1 MAVDITTIG
10 VGVDTSGVIKGQKE
24 LDKFGQSANKASRE
38 ADKVTKSADQSS
50 KASTALA
57 GSVKLL
63 GAAYVA
69 LAGLRG
75 LGATI
80 DAYTKYTAQ
89 LKLATRSQ
97 EEYNAALQSVSRIAT
112 TAQAD
117 IGAIGTLYARL
128 NNSLRDLGATQQQ
141 VSDITEN
148 VGLALKVSGATASE
162 TSSAMLQLSQAFG
175 SGALMGQ
182 EFMAV
187 AEGAPMLLE
196 QLAKSM
202 NVPYESLRKLREE
215 GKLTSAQMLK
225 AFTDPAFLESLR
237 AQAQEIRTIGAAQTY
252 FINQL
257 KLFIG
262 ENDKAVGA
270 SRALANIIKFAAD
283 QFEYLASIA
292 VAYAIK
298 QLVNYGKARMASMAQ
313 EQMATRQM
321 VANIALQKQSD
332 DAKTAALIANME
344 KEMSMNKLRLLNSQ
358 AVIKSKMDEL
368 NAIIA
373 VSAGTAKEAT
383 ALKALE
389 AQKLKLMAV
398 ESRLH
403 TLQAVGGVNMANN
416 AATTTLMASKI
427 VSATTAM
434 TTMQRVAGL
443 ATPVVRG
450 LGLAISAMGGWV
462 GLAITGLILFGDKL
476 WEATK
481 RVIGLT
487 GELEKYNEIREKAN
501 KLNAIGVKAD
511 DPFAEQKQKIAD
523 TRNTLK
529 QNLEDIT
536 KYQNA
541 LKNGGAGL
549 SLAEGYS
556 MSKGGRLDPK
566 LVEQQINAINQRI
579 KENVGLISDYQS
591 QIDAVGTTSSK
602 SNKTAIDSYNQLS
615 SAIKTVTS
623 VMAEYKTKIDEIKKA
638 GELAGASQASIAEN
652 VKALEREREKELASL
667 KDKVKVD
674 KEINAQMEARKQ
686 AMQDIADMQSVTAL
700 VTKQGVD
707 IEEAK
712 FRVEQARHG
721 LTKEMIDALLREK
734 SIQDGILE
742 QLQEKQEYVKRYIE
756 MNIEAEKDRL
766 RGIEENAKAWR
777 EWDDESIR
785 RTQDAE
791 EEKRKQYEKSAETLQ
806 SSITDALLRGFERGK
821 SIADNFKTTLKNM
834 FKTLVLQ
841 PMINFATAPLSK
853 ALAGISGGLFGTN
866 AMAGEGGSSFGVS
879 DIKSLFD
886 SFSSDGLQRSIEQLG
901 VNIDSLGFSD
911 LGGAIGQYSDVIS
924 KALPYAG
931 TLLSALKGDFKG
943 AAIQGA
949 ATAIGSFTPLGAVGG
964 AIIGKVVSGLF
975 GSKKQPK
982 RTGGVSS
989 TGYIDGVLTQSN
1001 ANIKKRDFRGD
1012 KNINNA
1018 IDSASESFTK
1028 TLSMFSKAFGGTG
1041 NVSSYAHYFGRPDGG
1056 SYKSLTANVD
1066 GNEFRIP
1073 AKNGKFG
1080 DKDLQDFIAKMTGEY
1095 LAKAIQS
1102 TAVGAN
1108 IKALFSGLT
1117 TTDDVSAMLNA
1128 TMALQDSQKELAT
1141 KYGITVDEASRLAK
1155 ATGMS
1160 GSALA
1165 EYVAKLAG
1173 VTAALRTPAQQILK
1187 IREELTAELGGILPD
1202 TLDQFDLRLKSLD
1215 KTTEA
1220 GTKEFNKLFASRD
1233 KVGAYSSG
1241 ISGIRSGIEQ
1251 AVFGLMS
1258 QDQQLQANREA
1269 LAKSFADL
1277 GLAVPQT
1284 AQDLI
1289 NLSKGL
1295 DLTTEAGLNI
1305 AFAMPTLAEQF
1316 KAVSD
1321 AAGET
1326 AGILSDLNENQF
1338 KNVIDF
1344 KRAQAYKAQGMQYQ
1358 QLITNVPSY
1367 DVGTPYVPQDGL
1379 AMIHKGEAVITANE
1393 NATIASTNNALLEE
1407 VRMLRQEV
1415 SMLKLEAKATTQYT
1429 RNTET
1434 ILRRVTQDGNTL
1446 MTTVA

>member
-1 MAVDITTIG
+1 MATDVGALQIKIFAGISQLQSDMDKANRVVGQFASKTEATLGRVNSAFKGLAAG
-10 VGVDTSGVIKGQKE
+10 VTLTAVKRMADEYAKFDT
-24 LDKFGQSANKASRE
+24 
-38 ADKVTKSADQSS
+38 
-50 KASTALA
+50 
-57 GSVKLL
+57 
-63 GAAYVA
+63 
-69 LAGLRG
+69 
-75 LGATI
+75 
-80 DAYTKYTAQ
+80 Q
-89 LKLATRSQ
+89 LKLATKSTSEYAKAYKSVVDIAKASQ
-97 EEYNAALQSVSRIAT
+97 S
-112 TAQAD
+112 D
-117 IGAIGTLYARL
+117 IGAIGNLYARITR
-128 NNSLRDLGATQQQ
+128 NSRSAGTSQADVAK
-141 VSDITEN
+141 ITET
-148 VGLALKVSGATASE
+148 VSLALRVSNASAQE
-162 TSSAMLQLSQAFG
+162 TSSTMLQLSQAFG

-313 EQMATRQM
+313 EQMVARQM
-321 VANIALQKQSD
+321 VANIALQKQAD

-368 NAIIA
+368 NAIMA

-389 AQKLKLMAV
+389 AQKLKLMTI

-416 AATTTLMASKI
+416 AAATTLMASKI

-462 GLAITGLILFGDKL
+462 GIAITGLILFGDKL
-476 WEATK
+476 YEVYKRARGLTPEIERLNEQYAKSRELQKQGVNSNNSYAEEISNIKKLEIARDQMFTKLSNQSKNFQEKGGKGIFSVSKADLDETATK
-481 RVIGLT
+481 YTMSVANVKKAEA
-487 GELEKYNEIREKAN
+487 ELADQVEQAN
-501 KLNAIGVKAD
+501 KA
-511 DPFAEQKQKIAD
+511 
-523 TRNTLK
+523 
-529 QNLEDIT
+529 
-536 KYQNA
+536 
-541 LKNGGAGL
+541 
-549 SLAEGYS
+549 
-556 MSKGGRLDPK
+556 KGD
-566 LVEQQINAINQRI
+566 
-579 KENVGLISDYQS
+579 
-591 QIDAVGTTSSK
+591 

-615 SAIKTVTS
+615 SSIKTVTS

-674 KEINAQMEARKQ
+674 KEINAQTEARKQ
-686 AMQDIADMQSVTAL
+686 AMQEIADMQSVTAL
-700 VTKQGVD
+700 VTKQGMD

-841 PMINFATAPLSK
+841 PMINFATAPLAK
-853 ALAGISGGLFGTN
+853 ALAGISGGLFGGN
-866 AMAGEGGSSFGVS
+866 AVAGETGSSVGFG
-879 DIKSLFD
+879 DIKGLFD
-886 SFSSDGLQRSIEQLG
+886 SFSSEGLQASVNNFGASIANWG
-901 VNIDSLGFSD
+901 VDNFGQGSVIAD
-911 LGGAIGQYSDVIS
+911 LGGAIGEYSSVIS

-931 TLLSALKGDFKG
+931 TVLSALKGDFKG

-949 ATAIGSFTPLGAVGG
+949 ATYLGSLTPLGPVGG
-964 AIIGKVVSGLF
+964 AIIGKVVSSLF

-1001 ANIKKRDFRGD
+1001 KNINKRDFKGD
-1012 KNINNA
+1012 KNINTA
-1018 IDSASESFTK
+1018 IDSASEAFAK
-1028 TLSMFSKAFGGTG
+1028 TMSAFSKAFGGAG
-1041 NVSSYAHYFGRPDGG
+1041 DVSSYGHYFGRSGGG
-1056 SYKSLTANVD
+1056 SYKSFKGTID
-1066 GNEFRIP
+1066 GQAFDAK
-1073 AKNGKFG
+1073 AKNAKFG
-1080 DKDLQDFIAKMTGEY
+1080 DKDLQDFISKITGEY

-1108 IKALFSGLT
+1108 IKALFNGLT
-1117 TTDDVSAMLNA
+1117 TSDDVGAMLNA
-1128 TMALQDSQKELAT
+1128 TMALQDSQKELAE

-1155 ATGMS
+1155 ATGLS
-1160 GSALA
+1160 GTALA
-1165 EYVAKLAG
+1165 EYVTKIAG
-1173 VTAALRTPAQQILK
+1173 VTSALRTPAQQILK

-1220 GTKEFNKLFASRD
+1220 GTKEFNKLFSSRD

-1251 AVFGLMS
+1251 SVFGLMS

-1326 AGILSDLNENQF
+1326 AGILNDLNENQF

-1344 KRAQAYKAQGMQYQ
+1344 KRAQAYKTQGMQYQ

-1415 SMLKLEAKATTQYT
+1415 SMLKSEAKATTQYT

>member
-1 MAVDITTIG
+1 MATDVGALQIKIFAGISQLQSDMDKANRVVGQFASKTEATLGRVNSAFKGLAAG
-10 VGVDTSGVIKGQKE
+10 VTLTAVKRMADEYAKFDT
-24 LDKFGQSANKASRE
+24 
-38 ADKVTKSADQSS
+38 
-50 KASTALA
+50 
-57 GSVKLL
+57 
-63 GAAYVA
+63 
-69 LAGLRG
+69 
-75 LGATI
+75 
-80 DAYTKYTAQ
+80 Q
-89 LKLATRSQ
+89 LKLATKSTS
-97 EEYNAALQSVSRIAT
+97 EYAKAYQSVVNIAK
-112 TAQAD
+112 ASQSD
-117 IGAIGTLYARL
+117 IGAIGNLYARITR
-128 NNSLRDLGATQQQ
+128 NSRSAGTSQADVAK
-141 VSDITEN
+141 ITET
-148 VGLALKVSGATASE
+148 VSLALRVSNASAQE
-162 TSSAMLQLSQAFG
+162 TSSTMLQLSQAFG

-237 AQAQEIRTIGAAQTY
+237 TQAQEIRTIGAAQTY

-313 EQMATRQM
+313 EQMAARQM
-321 VANIALQKQSD
+321 VANIALQKQAD

-383 ALKALE
+383 AIKALE

-416 AATTTLMASKI
+416 AAATTLMASKI
-427 VSATTAM
+427 ASATTAM

-462 GLAITGLILFGDKL
+462 GIAITGLILFGDKL

-487 GELEKYNEIREKAN
+487 GELQKYNEIREKAN
-501 KLNAIGVKAD
+501 KLNDIGVKAD

-591 QIDAVGTTSSK
+591 QIDAVATTSSN

-615 SAIKTVTS
+615 SSIKTVTS
-623 VMAEYKTKIDEIKKA
+623 VMAEYKTKIDELKKA
-638 GELAGASQASIAEN
+638 GELAGASQASVAEN

-700 VTKQGVD
+700 VTKQGMD

-742 QLQEKQEYVKRYIE
+742 QLPSKR
-756 MNIEAEKDRL
+756 
-766 RGIEENAKAWR
+766 
-777 EWDDESIR
+777 
-785 RTQDAE
+785 
-791 EEKRKQYEKSAETLQ
+791 
-806 SSITDALLRGFERGK
+806 
-821 SIADNFKTTLKNM
+821 
-834 FKTLVLQ
+834 
-841 PMINFATAPLSK
+841 
-853 ALAGISGGLFGTN
+853 
-866 AMAGEGGSSFGVS
+866 
-879 DIKSLFD
+879 
-886 SFSSDGLQRSIEQLG
+886 
-901 VNIDSLGFSD
+901 
-911 LGGAIGQYSDVIS
+911 
-924 KALPYAG
+924 
-931 TLLSALKGDFKG
+931 
-943 AAIQGA
+943 
-949 ATAIGSFTPLGAVGG
+949 
-964 AIIGKVVSGLF
+964 
-975 GSKKQPK
+975 
-982 RTGGVSS
+982 
-989 TGYIDGVLTQSN
+989 
-1001 ANIKKRDFRGD
+1001 
-1012 KNINNA
+1012 
-1018 IDSASESFTK
+1018 
-1028 TLSMFSKAFGGTG
+1028 
-1041 NVSSYAHYFGRPDGG
+1041 
-1056 SYKSLTANVD
+1056 
-1066 GNEFRIP
+1066 
-1073 AKNGKFG
+1073 
-1080 DKDLQDFIAKMTGEY
+1080 
-1095 LAKAIQS
+1095 
-1102 TAVGAN
+1102 
-1108 IKALFSGLT
+1108 
-1117 TTDDVSAMLNA
+1117 
-1128 TMALQDSQKELAT
+1128 
-1141 KYGITVDEASRLAK
+1141 
-1155 ATGMS
+1155 
-1160 GSALA
+1160 
-1165 EYVAKLAG
+1165 
-1173 VTAALRTPAQQILK
+1173 
-1187 IREELTAELGGILPD
+1187 
-1202 TLDQFDLRLKSLD
+1202 
-1215 KTTEA
+1215 
-1220 GTKEFNKLFASRD
+1220 
-1233 KVGAYSSG
+1233 
-1241 ISGIRSGIEQ
+1241 
-1251 AVFGLMS
+1251 
-1258 QDQQLQANREA
+1258 
-1269 LAKSFADL
+1269 
-1277 GLAVPQT
+1277 
-1284 AQDLI
+1284 
-1289 NLSKGL
+1289 
-1295 DLTTEAGLNI
+1295 
-1305 AFAMPTLAEQF
+1305 
-1316 KAVSD
+1316 
-1321 AAGET
+1321 
-1326 AGILSDLNENQF
+1326 
-1338 KNVIDF
+1338 
-1344 KRAQAYKAQGMQYQ
+1344 
-1358 QLITNVPSY
+1358 
-1367 DVGTPYVPQDGL
+1367 
-1379 AMIHKGEAVITANE
+1379 
-1393 NATIASTNNALLEE
+1393 
-1407 VRMLRQEV
+1407 
-1415 SMLKLEAKATTQYT
+1415 
-1429 RNTET
+1429 
-1434 ILRRVTQDGNTL
+1434 
-1446 MTTVA
+1446 